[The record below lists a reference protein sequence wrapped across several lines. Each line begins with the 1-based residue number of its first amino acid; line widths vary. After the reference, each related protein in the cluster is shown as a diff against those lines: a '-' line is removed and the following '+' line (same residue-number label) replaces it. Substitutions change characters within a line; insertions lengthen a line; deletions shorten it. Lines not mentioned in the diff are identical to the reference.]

1 MSGSLDGKTALITGG
16 GTGIGAAIARRF
28 TESGAHVV
36 LMGRR
41 AAQVESVASELNGLA
56 VPGDTTDPE
65 DCAAAVAAALG
76 AHGRLDVV
84 VANAGVMS
92 LGSATTLEPREWEET
107 LRINVSGVMQICRA
121 AIPAMTEGG
130 GGSIVTIGSVAG
142 LSAMRDTTAYVTG
155 KHALIGFTKTLA
167 IDYGHVGIRANT
179 LCPGWVRTPMSDEE
193 MVDLGKRLGVT
204 PEEALARTV
213 APLPLGRMA
222 EPLEIATCAE
232 FLASD
237 AAAFVTGIALV
248 ADGGGEV
255 VDVGAIAG

>member
-1 MSGSLDGKTALITGG
+1 MGGRLEGKCALITGG

-28 TESGAHVV
+28 AASGAKIV
-36 LMGRR
+36 LTGRR
-41 AAQVESVASELNGLA
+41 AAQLEWVKSELQGIA
-56 VPGDTTDPE
+56 VPGDTTDE
-65 DCAAAVAAALG
+65 KDCAEAVARAIEAY
-76 AHGRLDVV
+76 GRLDVV

-92 LGSATTLEPREWEET
+92 GGSCTALDWREWEET

-121 AIPAMTEGG
+121 AIPPMIERGG
-130 GGSIVTIGSVAG
+130 GAIVTVGSVAG
-142 LSAMRDTTAYVTG
+142 LSAMRDTAAYVTS
-155 KHALIGFTKTLA
+155 KHALIGFTKSLA
-167 IDYGHVGIRANT
+167 IDYGADGIRANT

-193 MVDLGKRLGVT
+193 MVELGQRIGVT

-222 EPLEIATCAE
+222 EPVEIAACAE
-232 FLASD
+232 FLASSD
-237 AAAFVTGIALV
+237 AGFVTGAALV

>member
-142 LSAMRDTTAYVTG
+142 LSAMRTRG
-155 KHALIGFTKTLA
+155 
-167 IDYGHVGIRANT
+167 RR
-179 LCPGWVRTPMSDEE
+179 GWRSRRRGGDR
-193 MVDLGKRLGVT
+193 RLS
-204 PEEALARTV
+204 AR
-213 APLPLGRMA
+213 
-222 EPLEIATCAE
+222 
-232 FLASD
+232 
-237 AAAFVTGIALV
+237 
-248 ADGGGEV
+248 
-255 VDVGAIAG
+255 

>member
-1 MSGSLDGKTALITGG
+1 MSGRLEGKVALITGG

-28 TESGAHVV
+28 SESGARVV
-36 LMGRR
+36 LTGRR
-41 AAQVESVASELNGLA
+41 AAQIESVASELEGLA
-56 VPGDTTDPE
+56 VPGDTTNPD
-65 DCAAAVAAALG
+65 DCAAAVSAALG
-76 AHGRLDVV
+76 AYGRLDIV

-92 LGSATTLEPREWEET
+92 VGSVTTLEPVEWEET

-121 AIPAMTEGG
+121 ALPAMIERGA
-130 GGSIVTIGSVAG
+130 GSIVTIGSVAG
-142 LSAMRDTTAYVTG
+142 LSAMGETSAYVTG

-167 IDYGHVGIRANT
+167 IDYGSSGIRANT

-222 EPLEIATCAE
+222 EPVEIAACAE

-237 AAAFVTGIALV
+237 DAAFVTGVSLV

>member
-1 MSGSLDGKTALITGG
+1 MKGRLEGKSALITGG

-28 TESGAHVV
+28 TQSGARVV
-36 LMGRR
+36 LTGRR
-41 AAQVESVASELNGLA
+41 TAQIESVASELNGIA
-56 VPGDTTDPE
+56 VPGDTTNPG
-65 DCAAAVAAALG
+65 DCANAVAAALG
-76 AHGRLDVV
+76 AHGRLDIL

-92 LGSATTLEPREWEET
+92 LGSATTLEPDEWEET

-121 AIPAMTEGG
+121 AIPAMTQARS
-130 GGSIVTIGSVAG
+130 GSIVTIGSVAG

-167 IDYGHVGIRANT
+167 IDYGAAGIRANT

-193 MVDLGKRLGVT
+193 MVELGKRLGVG

-222 EPLEIATCAE
+222 EPFEIAACAE

-237 AAAFVTGIALV
+237 DAAFVTGIALV

>member
-1 MSGSLDGKTALITGG
+1 MSRRLEGKSALITGG

-28 TESGAHVV
+28 AESGAR
-36 LMGRR
+36 LTLTGRR
-41 AAQVESVASELNGLA
+41 APQIETVANEVNGIA
-56 VPGDTTDPE
+56 VPGDTTSPE
-65 DCAAAVAAALG
+65 DCAAAVAAALE
-76 AHGRLDVV
+76 AHGGLDIVI
-84 VANAGVMS
+84 ANAGVMS
-92 LGSATTLEPREWEET
+92 LGSATTLEPDEWEET

-121 AIPAMTEGG
+121 AIPAMIEGG

-167 IDYGHVGIRANT
+167 IDYGSVGIRANT

-193 MVDLGKRLGVT
+193 MADLGKRLGVP

-222 EPLEIATCAE
+222 EPVEIATCAE

-237 AAAFVTGIALV
+237 DAAFVTGIALV
-248 ADGGGEV
+248 ADGGGEI